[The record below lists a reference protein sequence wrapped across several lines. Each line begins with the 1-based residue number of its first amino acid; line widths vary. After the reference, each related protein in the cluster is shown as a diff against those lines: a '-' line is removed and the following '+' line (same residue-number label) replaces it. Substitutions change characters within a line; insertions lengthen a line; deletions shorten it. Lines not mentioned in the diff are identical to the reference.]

1 MLDNLRESIH
11 QYKLKQKLLANNAK
25 LKIGKTPIFDIRN
38 MCIALEWSR
47 LVIIANYTVGIPIK
61 VMYSI
66 TSLKF

>member
-25 LKIGKTPIFDIRN
+25 LKIGKNSDIRN
-38 MCIALEWSR
+38 MCIAPELSR